1 MEEGLARGSEAGEGA
16 GAVRFTEAEAA
27 SILARLESGAALA
40 HEIAE
45 DYGCSPADI
54 WRLWDERNRAR

>member
-1 MEEGLARGSEAGEGA
+1 MTGPK
-16 GAVRFTEAEAA
+16 FTEAEVQT
-27 SILARLESGAALA
+27 ILARLESGAALT
-40 HEIAE
+40 HEIAK

>member
-1 MEEGLARGSEAGEGA
+1 MK
-16 GAVRFTEAEAA
+16 FTEAEAA